1 MIRPLHFILNN
12 KSLGDIVQPITGKV
26 AELDDFARRKVS
38 EAEELATRSEAE
50 FLAAQDRYSNQQ
62 AEARSL
68 RLQAADASRLAG
80 KINKILN

>member
-26 AELDDFARRKVS
+26 AELDDFARRKES
-38 EAEELATRSEAE
+38 EAAELATRSEAE
-50 FLAAQDRYSNQQ
+50 FRAAQDRYSNQQ
-62 AEARSL
+62 AEASTL